1 MSRAARIRAFA
12 LAVLVG
18 ASAAG
23 CSDLYYDRRDTI
35 SLGAGDAVAT
45 NVATHTIDVWPPE
58 AGETRIVSNGQK
70 IQGAVERYRTN
81 KVIPPVGTG
90 TSSVGYA
97 PVQSGT
103 AAAPSV
109 SQ

>member
-1 MSRAARIRAFA
+1 MSQAAKIRAFA
-12 LAVLVG
+12 LAALLCAG
-18 ASAAG
+18 AGG
-23 CSDLYYDRRDTI
+23 CSDIYFARRDTI
-35 SLGAGDAVAT
+35 SLGAGDAGAT
-45 NVATHTIDVWPPE
+45 NVATQTIDLGAPE
-58 AGETRIVSNGQK
+58 AGETRIVSNGVK

-81 KVIPPVGTG
+81 KVTPPVGTG

-97 PVQSGT
+97 PAQSSA